1 MKAKQEV
8 RKEIL
13 SYRNQMTHDEVMD
26 RSRQIIQR
34 VLKTPEYE
42 EADNVLLYA
51 DYCHEV
57 MTRELFEDAIL
68 RKKRVYFPKSYG
80 EDCHM
85 EFYQVISVKQ
95 LEAGY
100 KGIREPAADESLR
113 YIFRTQEDTLM
124 ILPGVAFGTD
134 GYRIGYGKGFYDRYL
149 QDKAQITRMGLAFFN
164 QITEPFIHEE
174 HDRKMD
180 KIVTEEIIYSFLRI

>member
-1 MKAKQEV
+1 MKTKQET

-13 SYRNQMTHDEVMD
+13 AYRNAMTLDEVTA
-26 RSRQIIQR
+26 RSRQIIQQ

-42 EADNVLLYA
+42 EADNILLYA

-68 RKKRVYFPKSYG
+68 RKKRVYFPKTYG
-80 EDCHM
+80 EEYRM
-85 EFYQVISVKQ
+85 EFYQVVSVKQ

-100 KGIREPAADESLR
+100 KGIREPKEDAKAR
-113 YIFRTQEDTLM
+113 YVFCSREDTLM
-124 ILPGVAFGTD
+124 LLPGVAFGTD

-149 QDKAQITRMGLAFFN
+149 ADKGQITRMALAFAG
-164 QITEPFIHEE
+164 QITEPFCHEAY
-174 HDRKMD
+174 DMKMD
-180 KIVTEEIIYSFLRI
+180 KIVTEELIYSFLRV

>member
-113 YIFRTQEDTLM
+113 YRFRTQEDTLM

-149 QDKAQITRMGLAFFN
+149 QDKAQITRMGLAFSN

-180 KIVTEEIIYSFLRI
+180 KIVTEEIIYT